1 MQIFGRYRTA
11 GRCDP
16 KVAIDFG
23 RHGVSCDR
31 RRPIL
36 RRLAVLAFAALSACS
51 PAELAG
57 KVSRHAA
64 ESVVQ
69 PVVNINMP
77 AGVANEATACILDAG
92 SPAEVDALARDLG
105 VEAGSSTKAR
115 IRELALRPAAQACF
129 AARGVP
135 PLQG

>member
-1 MQIFGRYRTA
+1 MKRIFLAVFFLTA
-11 GRCDP
+11 CDP
-16 KVAIDFG
+16 QQ
-23 RHGVSCDR
+23 
-31 RRPIL
+31 
-36 RRLAVLAFAALSACS
+36 
-51 PAELAG
+51 LAG
-57 KVSRHAA
+57 KVSRRAA

-77 AGVANEATACILDAG
+77 AGPAEAATACILDAA
-92 SPAEVDALARDLG
+92 SPAEVDALARDVG

-115 IRELALRPAAQACF
+115 IRELALRPGAQACF

>member
-1 MQIFGRYRTA
+1 M
-11 GRCDP
+11 
-16 KVAIDFG
+16 K
-23 RHGVSCDR
+23 S
-31 RRPIL
+31 
-36 RRLAVLAFAALSACS
+36 VLLVVCLAALTACS

-57 KVSRHAA
+57 KVSRRAA

-69 PVVNINMP
+69 PVVNIDMP
-77 AGVANEATACILDAG
+77 AGVADQATGCILDAA
-92 SPAEVDALARDLG
+92 SPDEIDALARDVG

-115 IRELALRPAAQACF
+115 IRELALRPAAQSCF

>member
-1 MQIFGRYRTA
+1 MTRSLIVFSLI
-11 GRCDP
+11 
-16 KVAIDFG
+16 AIT
-23 RHGVSCDR
+23 
-31 RRPIL
+31 
-36 RRLAVLAFAALSACS
+36 ACS
-51 PAELAG
+51 PVELAG
-57 KVSRHAA
+57 KVSRRAA

-77 AGVANEATACILDAG
+77 AGVANEATACILDAA
-92 SPAEVDALARDLG
+92 SAAEVDALARDVG

-115 IRELALRPAAQACF
+115 IRELALRPGAQACF

>member
-1 MQIFGRYRTA
+1 MRWLFMTA
-11 GRCDP
+11 
-16 KVAIDFG
+16 
-23 RHGVSCDR
+23 S
-31 RRPIL
+31 
-36 RRLAVLAFAALSACS
+36 AALLISCS
-51 PAELAG
+51 PAELAN
-57 KVSRHAA
+57 KVSRRAA

-77 AGVANEATACILDAG
+77 AGVAQTATACILDAA
-92 SPAEVDALARDLG
+92 SPAEVQALARDVG

-115 IRELALRPAAQACF
+115 IRELALRPGAQACF

>member
-1 MQIFGRYRTA
+1 MNKTLIA
-11 GRCDP
+11 L
-16 KVAIDFG
+16 
-23 RHGVSCDR
+23 S
-31 RRPIL
+31 L
-36 RRLAVLAFAALSACS
+36 AALAACS

-57 KVSRHAA
+57 KVSRRAA

-77 AGVANEATACILDAG
+77 AGPAEAATTCILDAA
-92 SPAEVDALARDLG
+92 SPAEVDALARDVG

-115 IRELALRPAAQACF
+115 IRELALRPAAQTCF
-129 AARGVP
+129 AANGVP

>member
-1 MQIFGRYRTA
+1 MHWLLMLAT
-11 GRCDP
+11 
-16 KVAIDFG
+16 VA
-23 RHGVSCDR
+23 
-31 RRPIL
+31 
-36 RRLAVLAFAALSACS
+36 AVTACS
-51 PAELAG
+51 PVELAG
-57 KVSRHAA
+57 KVNRRAA

-77 AGVANEATACILDAG
+77 AGIAEQATGCILDAA
-92 SPAEVDALARDLG
+92 SPSEVEALARDVG

-115 IRELALRPAAQACF
+115 IRELALRPAAQTCF